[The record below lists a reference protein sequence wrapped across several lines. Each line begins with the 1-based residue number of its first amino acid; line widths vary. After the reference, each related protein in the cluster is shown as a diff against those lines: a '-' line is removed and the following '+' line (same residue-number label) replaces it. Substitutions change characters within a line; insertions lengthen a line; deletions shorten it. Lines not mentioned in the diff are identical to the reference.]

1 MKNEQSNEYKLLK
14 DFGEIVPEMIFENDS
29 GDKIYIINVEC
40 DGISYSSPNYKDNK
54 VSIHNFTRVLK
65 LIYDPRN
72 KSKEDIQ
79 KDIQKEI
86 CQKES
91 ELASLKEKLKE
102 LNKFKFVKG
111 KFYKV
116 RFDDKVLYGYYDGV
130 VFNNFGNVYWVHHY
144 DTYTDISNGNL
155 GEKLEFVCEVLGDPT
170 LSGLVSGNIKIS
182 DNLIKEDS

>member
-14 DFGEIVPEMIFENDS
+14 DFGELVPGMIFENDS

-40 DGISYSSPNYKDNK
+40 DGISYSSPNYSNNK
-54 VSIHNFTRVLK
+54 VSIRDFSRVLK

-72 KSKEDIQ
+72 KSKE
-79 KDIQKEI
+79 DIQKEI

-111 KFYKV
+111 KFYRV
-116 RFDDKVLYGYYDGV
+116 RFDDKYLFGYYDGI
-130 VFNNFGNVYWVHHY
+130 VFNNFGNVYWIHHY

-155 GEKLEFVCEVLGDPT
+155 GEKLEQVYEVLGNPT
-170 LSGLVSGNIKIS
+170 LSELVSGNYKTTN
-182 DNLIKEDS
+182 NLIKKI

>member
-1 MKNEQSNEYKLLK
+1 MSEHVNEYKLLQ
-14 DFGEIVPEMIFENDS
+14 DFDEIVPGMIFETFDDS
-29 GDKIYIINVEC
+29 ENKFKVIAVE
-40 DGISYSSPNYKDNK
+40 DNLITYSFKRMGTLTSLNNIQHFICQY
-54 VSIHNFTRVLK
+54 K

-72 KSKEDIQ
+72 KSKE
-79 KDIQKEI
+79 DIQKEI

-102 LNKFKFVKG
+102 MNRFKFVKG

-116 RFDDKVLYGYYDGV
+116 RFDEKSLFGYYDGI

-155 GEKLEFVCEVLGDPT
+155 GEKLEQVYEVLGNPT
-170 LSGLVSGNIKIS
+170 LSELVSGNYKTTN
-182 DNLIKEDS
+182 NLIKDV